1 MGRFRALARRPGA
14 SARSGFDLEGAGGDT
29 IAWTPG
35 SEEYVTDMLSG
46 RPLFGKESVLDVHE
60 GQIFTGG
67 SDHMQIEEISASG
80 VTVRILRI
88 PDFPLALTTE
98 QVEAERNARLDIPLP
113 PGVTSLPPFFVHAIE
128 DMPSP
133 ETRPAYAD
141 ILVDPTGAVWLRP
154 FLGQSERGGPEH
166 WVVLAA
172 DGAWLGRVEIPAD
185 FRVMEIGVGEILG
198 VWTDELDV
206 PNPQVLRLNR

>member
-1 MGRFRALARRPGA
+1 M
-14 SARSGFDLEGAGGDT
+14 
-29 IAWTPG
+29 
-35 SEEYVTDMLSG
+35 
-46 RPLFGKESVLDVHE
+46 LDVRD
-60 GQIFTGG
+60 GRIVTGS

-80 VTVRILRI
+80 VTLRILRI
-88 PDFPLALTTE
+88 PDFPLALATE
-98 QVEAERNARLDIPLP
+98 QVAAERNARLDIPLP
-113 PGVTSLPPFFVHAIE
+113 PGVTSLPQFFVQAIE

-141 ILVDPTGAVWLRP
+141 IMVDPTGAVWLRP
-154 FLGQSERGGPEH
+154 FLGQSEEGGPEH
-166 WVVLAA
+166 WVVLAT

-185 FRVMEIGVGEILG
+185 FRVMEIGVDEILG